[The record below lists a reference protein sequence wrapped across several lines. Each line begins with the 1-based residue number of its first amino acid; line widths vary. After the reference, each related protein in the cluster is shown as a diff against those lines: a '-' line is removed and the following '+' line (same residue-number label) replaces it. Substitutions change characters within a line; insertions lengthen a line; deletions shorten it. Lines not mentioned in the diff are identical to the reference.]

1 MRLTPA
7 HSSCTNIL
15 YNSKEVLPVIQKKLN
30 VSEARKQFSRLV
42 GGVGKRQISVA
53 ITQHGKERAA
63 LIGMDEYRE
72 LVEKARAFDDS
83 KTAIRPFTL
92 KGSLRLRCP
101 AKDLVA
107 EMQKIR
113 NSWNESMKRSTDALI
128 RKLARE

>member
-1 MRLTPA
+1 M
-7 HSSCTNIL
+7 
-15 YNSKEVLPVIQKKLN
+15 VQKKLN

-42 GGVGKRQISVA
+42 GGVSKRKMSVA

-72 LVEKARAFDDS
+72 LVRKARAFDDS
-83 KTAIRPFTL
+83 KTATRPFML
-92 KGSLRLRCP
+92 KGSLRLRCS
-101 AKDLVA
+101 AEDLLA

-113 NSWNESMKRSTDALI
+113 NSWKESVQQSNDELI